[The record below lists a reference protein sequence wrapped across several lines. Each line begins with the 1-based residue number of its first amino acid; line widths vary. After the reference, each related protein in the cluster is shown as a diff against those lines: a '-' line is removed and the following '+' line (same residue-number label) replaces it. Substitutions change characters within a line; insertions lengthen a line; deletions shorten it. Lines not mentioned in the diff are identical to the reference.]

1 MKLTQE
7 SGWAVLSM
15 KNDWRQVFPLQ
26 GDRRFGTDYLARA
39 TVSLKNIYPNASDHA
54 IYGQTF
60 RDADGEGLTGERSY
74 TNHLAPR

>member
-1 MKLTQE
+1 M
-7 SGWAVLSM
+7 
-15 KNDWRQVFPLQ
+15 
-26 GDRRFGTDYLARA
+26 DRRFGTDYLARA
-39 TVSLKNIYPNASDHA
+39 TVSLKNIYPNALDHA